1 MLNYIIDG
9 KDEYYPQNQTPFNA
23 SSIMQEC
30 ESAQLFP
37 YHL

>member
-1 MLNYIIDG
+1 MG
-9 KDEYYPQNQTPFNA
+9 KTSIAPQNQTPFNA